1 MAVRAHPLHVRFY
14 HRMQDVHT
22 GVRGARFRIAPR
34 WTRTEDGRTRASAAR
49 SIYHRMQDVHTGVR
63 GACFR
68 IAPRWTRAEDGRLYT

>member
-1 MAVRAHPLHVRFY
+1 
-14 HRMQDVHT
+14 VHT
-22 GVRGARFRIAPR
+22 GVRGACFRIAPR
-34 WTRTEDGRTRASAAR
+34 WTRRGDGRTRASAAR